1 MDKKKRKINNKE
13 ELDTFIKNNSLQ
25 FSPFMTEGNNLEDKL
40 NHTNKSLMNKT
51 QIKNDNNSKYKKN
64 IFKLKNEFNN
74 IISKSSIRDNLF
86 DSLVEIK
93 KSKTKC
99 FKIKNDD
106 TKKILI
112 KIIVVK
118 YLIKEMII

>member
-1 MDKKKRKINNKE
+1 
-13 ELDTFIKNNSLQ
+13 
-25 FSPFMTEGNNLEDKL
+25 MTEGNNLEDKM

-51 QIKNDNNSKYKKN
+51 QIQNDNNSKYKKN

-74 IISKSSIRDNLF
+74 IISKSSIQDNLF

-99 FKIKNDD
+99 FKIKNDNS
-106 TKKILI
+106 KKNFN
-112 KIIVVK
+112 KNN
-118 YLIKEMII
+118 YS